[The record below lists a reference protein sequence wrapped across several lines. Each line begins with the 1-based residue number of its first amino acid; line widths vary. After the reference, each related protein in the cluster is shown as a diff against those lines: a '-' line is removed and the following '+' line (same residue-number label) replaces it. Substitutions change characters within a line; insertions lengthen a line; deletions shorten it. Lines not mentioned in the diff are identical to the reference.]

1 MTSGLA
7 IETGRLTK
15 RDGNVAAV
23 DGFDLGVP
31 VGPVV
36 SLLGL
41 NGAGKTTVV
50 RMAAMLARLPD
61 LIRRLNPPTAQE
73 TSAPA
78 AQVGTRK
85 EQHT

>member
-15 RDGNVAAV
+15 RDGDVAAV

-50 RMAAMLARLPD
+50 RMTAMLARL
-61 LIRRLNPPTAQE
+61 